1 MLFISEQ
8 FTSQPR
14 LHLAP
19 PSVFIQ
25 ELLPL
30 ETWPVPKDSRPDF
43 YNSYTWTLL
52 GNPLQIQEFN
62 TAPKL

>member
-1 MLFISEQ
+1 MSEQ

-30 ETWPVPKDSRPDF
+30 ETWPVPKDF
-43 YNSYTWTLL
+43 CNSYTWTLL
-52 GNPLQIQEFN
+52 GNPVQIQKFN